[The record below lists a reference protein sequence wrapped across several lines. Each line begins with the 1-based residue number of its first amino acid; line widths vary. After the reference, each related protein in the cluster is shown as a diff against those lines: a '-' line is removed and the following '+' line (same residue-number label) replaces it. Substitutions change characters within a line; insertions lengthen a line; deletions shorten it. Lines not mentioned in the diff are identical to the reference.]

1 MTIDYPTL
9 MGGKT
14 TEGSIKNWC
23 NNAIVPSSILLPI
36 AEQYIYRRLRVWQML
51 EIATGT
57 MTISDDTETVPERYL
72 APRVMRITGLDSAP
86 IVHKLPE
93 RVEELANYDSD
104 GNRVNDKPLSFYV
117 RGTEIQFDH
126 TPDKTYP
133 YRMLYYKEPA
143 ALDGSNTTNLL
154 TTTHPRLL
162 MSALLWAAH
171 DWLRNNEERLYHERV
186 VSDQINAANVESDAE
201 QGASLELDVRVR

>member
-1 MTIDYPTL
+1 MTIDYQTL
-9 MGGKT
+9 LGGKS
-14 TEGSIKNWC
+14 TEGSIKNWT
-23 NNAIVPSSILLPI
+23 NNSILPSSIILAL
-36 AEQYIYRRLRVWQML
+36 AEEYIYRRLRVWQMM

-57 MTISDDTETVPERYL
+57 MTIGDDTETIPTGYL
-72 APRVMRITGLDSAP
+72 ASRVLRITGTDTAP

-117 RGTEIQFDH
+117 RGDQIQFDH

-133 YRMLYYKEPA
+133 YRLLYYKQPA
-143 ALDGSNTTNLL
+143 TLDGNNTTNLL
-154 TTTHPRLL
+154 TDRHPRML

-171 DWLRNNEERLYHERV
+171 DWLRNNDERLYHERV
-186 VSDQINAANVESDAE
+186 VGDQIDAANLESDAQ

>member
-1 MTIDYPTL
+1 MTINYSTL

-14 TEGSIKNWC
+14 TEGSIKNWL
-23 NNAIVPSSILLPI
+23 NNSIVPSSIILIL
-36 AEQYIYRRLRVWQML
+36 AEEYIYRRLRVWPML

-57 MTISDDTETVPERYL
+57 MTIGDDTETVPTGYL
-72 APRVMRITGLDSAP
+72 APRVMRITGTDGAP

-104 GNRVNDKPLSFYV
+104 GDRVNDKPLSFYV

-126 TPDKTYP
+126 PPDKAYP
-133 YRMLYYKEPA
+133 WRMLYYKQLA
-143 ALDGSNTTNLL
+143 KLSGSNATNLL

-171 DWLRNNEERLYHERV
+171 DWLRNNDERLYHERV
-186 VSDQINAANVESDAE
+186 VNDQIDAANVESDAQ
-201 QGASLELDVRVR
+201 QGAGLELAVVVI